1 MDAAVDLEPKGY
13 NTQSILTVPS
23 SRVSS
28 VFLISTRW
36 GDQIWYLELWNLCK
50 IAEVSSLTQTSKTLR
65 QRHQLQPFPVLPV
78 KFQSAIG
85 RFASHNLSGA
95 VSCKTPNSCRPLP
108 ASPRRTPSV
117 TVGCRG
123 HPKRSCS
130 RCGEESMQAVLID
143 ICIQNCLVLS
153 NHPKISEGLSAHFKC
168 G

>member
-1 MDAAVDLEPKGY
+1 MGRPNMVLGTLEPLQNCRSLFLDSNFKD
-13 NTQSILTVPS
+13 S
-23 SRVSS
+23 SPAPPAATLPCPPGEIPKCNRPLRLPQPVRGC
-28 VFLISTRW
+28 FL
-36 GDQIWYLELWNLCK
+36 QN
-50 IAEVSSLTQTSKTLR
+50 
-65 QRHQLQPFPVLPV
+65 
-78 KFQSAIG
+78 
-85 RFASHNLSGA
+85 
-95 VSCKTPNSCRPLP
+95 PNSCRPLP